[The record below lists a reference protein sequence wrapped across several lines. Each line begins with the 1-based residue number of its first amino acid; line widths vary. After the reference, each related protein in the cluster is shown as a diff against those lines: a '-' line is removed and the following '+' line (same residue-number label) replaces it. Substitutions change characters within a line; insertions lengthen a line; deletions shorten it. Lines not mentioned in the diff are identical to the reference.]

1 MDFTKRARSRSL
13 RVAGARA
20 EGRLGRGRKVESRG

>member
-13 RVAGARA
+13 RVAVARA
-20 EGRLGRGRKVESRG
+20 RGTLGRGRKVERRG